1 MMYIIAKILAI
12 IAVIAGYTI
21 SYKHWDGEL
30 LIVLF
35 FNGML
40 LSLLFMIPVGI
51 ILILLGGIFN
61 ILGYVLMAGAIGAL
75 AYFIYEKVK

>member
-1 MMYIIAKILAI
+1 MYIIAKILAI

>member
-1 MMYIIAKILAI
+1 MYIIVKILAI